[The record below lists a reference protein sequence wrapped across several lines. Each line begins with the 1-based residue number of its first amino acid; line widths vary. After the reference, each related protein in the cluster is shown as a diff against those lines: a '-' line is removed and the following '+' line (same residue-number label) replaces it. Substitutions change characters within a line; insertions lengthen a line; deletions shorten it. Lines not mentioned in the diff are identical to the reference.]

1 MFNLVIFYFMRIDSH
16 KILLMDH
23 LQSLRETEEKL
34 KQSEKRFE
42 ALLEHAH
49 EGIVILSA
57 SGHATY
63 VSPSLKK
70 ILGYHPHELLQM
82 DLAAFTH
89 PDDLESLLKIRR
101 AALDNPDI
109 PFVANISRHLH
120 KDGSWRWMESTV
132 TNKLDDPAVK
142 GILNNFR
149 DVNLRQAALIKI
161 DENEHRF
168 RTLIEQSADGII
180 LFSEYGKPFYV
191 SPAIEKILGYTE
203 QQAMEAGLLENV
215 HPEDQHLLLKR
226 VQFVLSN
233 PCKPAKTL
241 LTRILHRDGQWRYI
255 ESTLTNMLNDP
266 SINGIVGNFRDATSR
281 IMAQNELLYTN
292 RLYNFTSQINQA
304 IIHSKNEQDLF
315 EKVCNVALEYGKFR
329 LAWIGIAKPEN
340 RKITIAANSGM
351 TEVDHVFFDDYTYHI
366 DGPMDVVLEGENYF
380 AVPDISKRSF
390 RPFMDYAKQRG
401 FESAIFLAIKRN
413 GKPIGTFN
421 LYASEKNFFD
431 IAEIRLLEAAAKEIS
446 FAIDVFDKDKK
457 RTKAEKALQ
466 HKELRLVQAQSAAK
480 FGSWE
485 INLKTQKISWS
496 EEMFRIYRLPFSND
510 FLTYE
515 TWLAIIHPDDR
526 AMVLEMTKNAI
537 PHQEN
542 HSFYHRI
549 IRKDGKITHLHCH
562 CQFEFDE
569 SGEAVTL
576 TGVAQDTTEIK
587 TAKEKILKIAEEK
600 NTILESIGDAFFALD
615 NDWNVTYWNKEA
627 ENLLSRPKEQII
639 GKNLWEVYTDAVD
652 SDFYKNYH
660 KAVRQNEIIHFQ
672 EYYVG
677 QKRWY
682 EASAYPSTKGLSVYF
697 KDITARINSEN
708 ERSKMLTDIMLRNKD
723 LEQFSFIIS
732 HNLRA
737 PVANII
743 GLAEELNQEI
753 HSTEVKNILKRELSL
768 STKKLDDVILDLN
781 SILRL
786 KKEIIENKEIVNLD
800 NIIKNIRHSIQ
811 NIVNDEKVHIETDFE
826 AVSEI
831 HTLKSYLHSIF
842 YNLISNSIKYRRADA
857 EPRIEIKSSKTAD
870 AILIEF
876 MDNGIGMDLVKKKNE
891 IFGLYKR
898 FHQHVEGK
906 GIGLFMVKT
915 QVEILGG
922 TINVKSAVNKGTYF
936 KIEFP
941 QRNL

>member
-1 MFNLVIFYFMRIDSH
+1 
-16 KILLMDH
+16 MDH

-70 ILGYHPHELLQM
+70 ILGYDPHELLQM

-101 AALDNPDI
+101 AALDNPDLPI
-109 PFVANISRHLH
+109 AANMSRHLH

-132 TNKLDDPAVK
+132 TNKLNDPAVK
-142 GILNNFR
+142 GIVNNFR
-149 DVNLRQAALIKI
+149 DVNSRQAALDKI
-161 DENEHRF
+161 DENEYRF
-168 RTLIEQSADGII
+168 RTLLEQSADGII
-180 LFSEYGKPFYV
+180 LFSEFGKPFYV

-203 QQAMEAGLLENV
+203 QQAVEAGLLENV
-215 HPEDQHLLLKR
+215 HPDDQHLLLKR
-226 VQFVLSN
+226 VQFILSN
-233 PCKPAKTL
+233 PGKPAEAL
-241 LTRILHRDGQWRYI
+241 LTRILHHDGQWRYI
-255 ESTLTNMLNDP
+255 ESTLTNMLSDP
-266 SINGIVGNFRDATSR
+266 SIKGIVGNFRDATSR
-281 IMAQNELLYTN
+281 IMAQRELLYMN

-304 IIHSKNEQDLF
+304 IIHATNEQDLF
-315 EKVCNVALEYGKFR
+315 EKVCHIALEYGKFR

-340 RKITIAANSGM
+340 RKIRIAANAGM
-351 TEVDHVFFDDYTYHI
+351 SDVDLHFFNDYTYQTG
-366 DGPMDVVLEGENYF
+366 GPMDVVLAGENYY

-390 RPFMDYAKQRG
+390 GPFMDYAKQRG

-413 GKPIGTFN
+413 GKAIGTFN
-421 LYASEKNFFD
+421 LYAAEKNFFNL
-431 IAEIRLLEAAAKEIS
+431 AEIRLLEAAANEIS

-457 RTKAEKALQ
+457 RTNAEKALQ
-466 HKELRLVQAQSAAK
+466 YKELRLVQAQSAAN

-485 INLKTQKISWS
+485 IDLESQKIIWS
-496 EEMFRIYRLPFSND
+496 EQMFRIYGLPVSNAS
-510 FLTYE
+510 LTYE
-515 TWLAIIHPDDR
+515 TWLALIHPDDR
-526 AMVLEMTKNAI
+526 ATALSMTKNAI
-537 PHQEN
+537 PKKEN
-542 HSFYHRI
+542 NAFYHRI
-549 IRKDGKITHLHCH
+549 IRKDGKIRHLHSH

-569 SGEAVTL
+569 SGKAITL
-576 TGVAQDTTEIK
+576 TGVAQDITEIK

-615 NDWNVTYWNKEA
+615 NQWNVTYWNKEA
-627 ENLLSRPKEQII
+627 ENLLARPKEQII
-639 GKNLWEVYTDAVD
+639 GKNLWESFPDAVD

-660 KAVRQNEIIHFQ
+660 KAVSQNEIIHFQ

-682 EASAYPSTKGLSVYF
+682 EASAYPSPKGLSVYF
-697 KDITARINSEN
+697 KDITARINAEN
-708 ERSKMLTDIMLRNKD
+708 ERTKMLTDIMLRNKD

-743 GLAEELNQEI
+743 GLVEELNQEI
-753 HSTEVKNILKRELSL
+753 HSLEVKNILKRELSL

-786 KKEIIENKEIVNLD
+786 KKEIVENKEIVNLD
-800 NIIKNIRHSIQ
+800 KIIENIKHSIQ
-811 NIVNDEKVHIETDFE
+811 NIINDEKVHIETDFE
-826 AVSEI
+826 AVSDI

-842 YNLISNSIKYRRADA
+842 YNLISNSIKYRRPDV
-857 EPRIEIKSSKTAD
+857 EPRIEIKSSKTTD
-870 AILIEF
+870 GILIEF
-876 MDNGIGMDLVKKKNE
+876 MDNGIGMDVIKKKSE
-891 IFGLYKR
+891 VFGLYKR

-941 QRNL
+941 QNNL